1 MDARVARTHAA
12 VMQAATDLLVEGG
25 PNAMT
30 VDAVVARSGVAKS
43 TVYRHWATR
52 DDLVND
58 VFHHCAPLLDV
69 PGADEPFEQ
78 ALRSLMYSLVEMLAD
93 PRWKRLMPAM
103 MLLKVELGTMAEL
116 EHDLQEQQLGVMTDV
131 LRRGIAEGVLR
142 DDVLDDVNVT
152 ATLLAGP
159 LLMAGLAETVPL
171 DRAFADRAV
180 DHFLAANRADLA
192 PARPRTGQT
201 STAS

>member
-12 VMQAATDLLVEGG
+12 VMEAATDLLVEGG

-58 VFHHCAPLLDV
+58 VFHHCAPLLDL
-69 PGADEPFEQ
+69 PGDDEPFLQ
-78 ALRSLMYSLVEMLAD
+78 ALRTITHSLVDMLSD

-103 MLLKVELGTMAEL
+103 MLLKAEAATMAEL
-116 EHDLQEQQLGVMTDV
+116 EDDMKQQQVAVMVSVLQ
-131 LRRGIAEGVLR
+131 RGIDEGALR
-142 DDVLDDVNVT
+142 PDVLDDVQVT
-152 ATLLAGP
+152 VTLLAGP
-159 LLMAGLAETVPL
+159 LLMAGLVETVPL
-171 DRAFADRAV
+171 TYDFADRAV
-180 DHFLAANRADLA
+180 EHFLAANSLAANRADA
-192 PARPRTGQT
+192 TVA
-201 STAS
+201 

>member
-58 VFHHCAPLLDV
+58 VFHHCAPLLDLPGEDTSFV
-69 PGADEPFEQ
+69 P
-78 ALRSLMYSLVEMLAD
+78 ALRELAYSLVKMLGD
-93 PRWKRLMPAM
+93 PSWRRLMPAM
-103 MLLKVELGTMAEL
+103 MLLKAEIGTMAEL
-116 EHDLQEQQLGVMTDV
+116 EDDMKQQQFEVMVSVLQ
-131 LRRGIAEGVLR
+131 RGIDEGFLSP
-142 DDVLDDVNVT
+142 DVLDDVNET
-152 ATLLAGP
+152 ITLFAGP
-159 LLMAGLAETVPL
+159 LLMAGLTETVPL
-171 DRAFADRAV
+171 SREFADRTV
-180 DHFLAANRADLA
+180 DHFLAANRVVAA
-192 PARPRTGQT
+192 AT
-201 STAS
+201 

>member
-58 VFHHCAPLLDV
+58 VFHHCAPLLDL
-69 PGADEPFEQ
+69 PDEHESFEQ
-78 ALRSLMYSLVEMLAD
+78 ALRNLAYSLVAMLGD
-93 PRWKRLMPAM
+93 PSWKRLMPAM
-103 MLLKVELGTMAEL
+103 MLLKAEMGTMAEL
-116 EHDLQEQQLGVMTDV
+116 EDDMKKQQFDVMVSVLQ
-131 LRRGIAEGVLR
+131 RGIDQGFLPA
-142 DDVLDDVNVT
+142 DVLDDVNET
-152 ATLLAGP
+152 ITLFAGP
-159 LLMAGLAETVPL
+159 LLMAGLTETVPL
-171 DRAFADRAV
+171 TKEFADRTV
-180 DHFLAANRADLA
+180 DHFLAANRVGVAA
-192 PARPRTGQT
+192 G
-201 STAS
+201 

>member
-58 VFHHCAPLLDV
+58 VFHHCAPLLDL
-69 PGADEPFEQ
+69 PADDEPFEQ
-78 ALRSLMYSLVEMLAD
+78 ALRTLAWSLVDMLSD
-93 PRWKRLMPAM
+93 PSWKRLMPAI
-103 MLLKVELGTMAEL
+103 MLLKAEMGTMAEL
-116 EHDLQEQQLGVMTDV
+116 DQDLKEQQFEVMVSVLQRGV
-131 LRRGIAEGVLR
+131 AEGYLR
-142 DDVLDDVNVT
+142 PEVVDDVSET
-152 ATLLAGP
+152 ITLFAGP
-159 LLMAGLAETVPL
+159 LLMAALAETVPL
-171 DRAFADRAV
+171 THEFADRAV
-180 DHFLAANRADLA
+180 EHFLAANRAVL
-192 PARPRTGQT
+192 PAE
-201 STAS
+201 TAAAG